1 MVKSSNSNN
10 IWKDIK
16 GRSNSDEDLVEK
28 ISLLSPMLSYISS
41 VNTMEIYNSNTL
53 RNDIKKENFD
63 EIFLELLIL
72 EMFIIDSILSI
83 IKVKNKAKFKDVLVQ
98 EIISVIDLI
107 ISERGEES
115 EFEEDEFIKTVNKRF
130 REYSRDL
137 NLKDLDS
144 VLNSEFFN
152 LFRSRI
158 SDILILHK
166 NDKVLLDFQYEV
178 IKSIKALQLDELFNL
193 NVKAQRE
200 SPKKKG

>member
-98 EIISVIDLI
+98 EIISVLDLI